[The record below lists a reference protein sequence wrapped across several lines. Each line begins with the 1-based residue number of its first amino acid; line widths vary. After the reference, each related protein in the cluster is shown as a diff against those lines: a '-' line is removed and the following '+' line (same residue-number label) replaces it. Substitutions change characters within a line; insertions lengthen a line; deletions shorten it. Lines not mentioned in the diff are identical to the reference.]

1 MSNAAG
7 RLDSALRPVA
17 SLAWP
22 AQTTLGSVAAM
33 GIYTL
38 LVVGTTWYLD
48 VPLYDGWSPFTF
60 AMPHP
65 AYAIFVGILA
75 LLPAVF
81 LPRTYRRPSQVILWW
96 LYPVSYVPV
105 VTLHAFVLRERY
117 PLFALTVALS
127 FYMLTL
133 PYRLPTINV
142 REHLS
147 RSLFWRLLLLGTL
160 GLLALLIAVFG
171 RSLTITGDIYA
182 VRDTFRARLRSF
194 GPVFFRVISYGITW
208 LENTFTP
215 LLVAGSLA
223 GLTVPWVAGVGLV
236 AMLTVFAVGGFKSA
250 FFAVGMAVALYVGLH
265 DDGQHLPTYA
275 VLGGPMSLSSLLF
288 LDRLGAPSQLLGL
301 GRRTL
306 ITPGFMTAY
315 HVEFFSSNPHT
326 YWGGRTWTGVP
337 YQYDL
342 PVARLIG
349 REMLGRPEQVANAP
363 FWGSGYAA
371 AGLLG
376 ILFLATLLALA
387 FYALDC
393 AAADLP
399 KRFAGAAVAGQLTG
413 LAYSGAFNV
422 FLLGGFG
429 VLVILLFL
437 HPPDGVPE

>member
-1 MSNAAG
+1 M
-7 RLDSALRPVA
+7 
-17 SLAWP
+17 
-22 AQTTLGSVAAM
+22 
-33 GIYTL
+33 
-38 LVVGTTWYLD
+38 D